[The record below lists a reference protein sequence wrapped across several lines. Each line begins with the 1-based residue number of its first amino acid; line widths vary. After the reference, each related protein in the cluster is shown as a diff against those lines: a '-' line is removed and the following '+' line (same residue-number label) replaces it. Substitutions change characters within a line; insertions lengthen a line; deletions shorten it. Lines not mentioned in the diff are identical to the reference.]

1 MDKEKL
7 LNNISQEAQLTA
19 YWKELVID
27 EKIENNRH
35 QRNVMFRHAF
45 LVACRIH
52 SALPITGIAKIMG
65 RHHATLIHAE
75 KNHESN
81 LRFNRTYAHAFKRI
95 SNTLEEMFLTDVDY
109 ENYNGLKGENR
120 ALRNRLMRI
129 ARRNRELIQGQL
141 SHEAE
146 LEKMQESV
154 DKMKAEVKEKD
165 ERIRLLNKKIS
176 SIAW

>member
-1 MDKEKL
+1 
-7 LNNISQEAQLTA
+7 
-19 YWKELVID
+19 
-27 EKIENNRH
+27 
-35 QRNVMFRHAF
+35 
-45 LVACRIH
+45 
-52 SALPITGIAKIMG
+52 
-65 RHHATLIHAE
+65 
-75 KNHESN
+75 
-81 LRFNRTYAHAFKRI
+81 
-95 SNTLEEMFLTDVDY
+95 MFLTDVDY

-146 LEKMQESV
+146 LEKMQQSV
-154 DKMKAEVKEKD
+154 DKMKAAVKEKD

>member
-1 MDKEKL
+1 MDKEKI
-7 LNNISQEAQLTA
+7 LNNISQETQITA
-19 YWKELVID
+19 YWRELVVE
-27 EKIENNRH
+27 EKIEDNRH

-45 LVACRIH
+45 LVACREH
-52 SALPITGIAKIMG
+52 SSLTITGIAKIMG

-81 LRFNRTYAHAFKRI
+81 LRFNKTYVHAFKRI
-95 SNTLEEMFLTDVDY
+95 SNTLEEMFLNDS
-109 ENYNGLKGENR
+109 ELGKFSGLKGENR
-120 ALRNRLMRI
+120 ALRNRLMHI

-141 SHEAE
+141 NHEAE

-154 DKMKAEVKEKD
+154 DKMKAVVKEKD